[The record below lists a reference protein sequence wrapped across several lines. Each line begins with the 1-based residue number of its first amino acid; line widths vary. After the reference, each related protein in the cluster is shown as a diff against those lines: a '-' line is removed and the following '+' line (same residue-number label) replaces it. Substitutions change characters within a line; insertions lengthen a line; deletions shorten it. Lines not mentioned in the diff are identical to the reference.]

1 MHLLCR
7 PVKITYTMVFNRR
20 TTTLFILGLFT
31 LLFMQACRENPE
43 RHLQLGNWYLQRG
56 LLDES
61 VLEFKEVTRILT
73 TDIQG
78 LTREE
83 FGVLTKA
90 HYNLALVYTKKG
102 WWNVALKEAETCFEL
117 QPTKDNYNLV
127 ELIRQRAAVET
138 ADSDNN

>member
-1 MHLLCR
+1 
-7 PVKITYTMVFNRR
+7 MVFNRR